1 VELFDGVTSLGSASV
16 NGTNWSLTSP
26 SLSDALH
33 SITAKASDG
42 VLESGSSNT
51 VSITVDTAI
60 PITTIVSAIDGN
72 SNPVLDG
79 GTTSSDYIEFT
90 FTANGTGSSI
100 ALSECNLDSFGYT
113 ACTSSKEY
121 SELSESSHNLKIRST
136 DAAGNLESTAEF
148 DWTVDLGSSIILGLD
163 QAAYNLEGTS
173 VITVTDPAADINPGA
188 ADELQVGVTSTT
200 DGAGFLKTL
209 IETGQFTKIFTGNVT
224 LSTNATNPGLGILQ
238 VAPGD
243 TFTVTY
249 SSLTT
254 TASISAGEDIS
265 IDPVTANPKWGVDF
279 GISGSISGPG
289 DNVVIDWGDTT
300 QSLAIISGTSFSAS
314 HIYDSA
320 NIGSKT
326 ISAFYNDGATEVA
339 NTSALVDVQKQSTSI
354 SLSLPSSIVEESSV
368 TASGQLVSVDTGKGI
383 PSKLISLSDAPANII
398 GDASTNGV
406 QFTSGVTPMQL
417 VFCSTCTPHPGSVLA
432 GANILHVFNGTMMTF
447 PPGSTE
453 VTFFLEDMGVNSFTL
468 NVTPTGDS
476 PFVVSSEGVA
486 PDILL
491 LQIALNGG
499 GTVEVTSSDPVT
511 GVGISS
517 IKIDDPTADPK
528 NIFNQNFDDYAVSEC
543 DTCSSLL
550 LGGGN
555 YFSTG
560 ITTAGTSLEES
571 VTATFT
577 EDAEYLGS
585 TITSYY
591 AKESNSLAGIGG
603 STTFTATPS
612 TGAIYTAIVCGTGND
627 SDGDSLCNAWEGAGN
642 GVPYSVTFGGVKTN
656 FKYQLPSSNS
666 AAKNVYVEYDF
677 MAGHNLLAAAKTSLA
692 SAFSAKGITLTLD
705 DTTDSA
711 APITHLA
718 NINAWFDTD
727 ANRNN
732 DFDSLK
738 AQYFGVSSE
747 RPTITNAGTYTL
759 VAGANSLQK
768 IVRGASIA
776 ITTPAGESTQGKIII
791 KERINVST
799 SATLT
804 LVPPALP
811 VVAGVEFGT
820 PSSSTT
826 SSGTSRVVVTTI
838 PFATTAAKSFTLPNI
853 DTKVTTSTGAIT
865 LTGGQVQ
872 VTTSKLEAK
881 AQAYHYGLG
890 VHAIGANGCN
900 SPTGLAEPLGNDF
913 IVSLGC
919 TPLGESNSSHSGP
932 EGTAEEQAGT
942 ILHEL
947 GHNFN
952 LSHGG
957 PAKILVASSTSGAVG
972 TVPADKDQNC
982 KPNHISV
989 MNYARQLP
997 QPLGYMAGADWKLDY
1012 SSGLLQGSPLSEKA
1026 LNESIGLKSSTAT
1039 TSKFVWATL
1048 SGSTIVIKTGTSAA
1062 SGAANIAINWDNDAS
1077 AAETLAANTDIN
1089 NFGIIGCAATVTSSS
1104 STLQLEDYDE
1114 WSNLQYDFR
1123 TTAGAQALD
1132 GSHTAAFK
1140 IPEPTTE
1147 ITEDIQDTL
1156 VESGILQVPLRPDTI
1171 YPSKDSYLRKLLPN
1185 INEGENQ
1192 NLFVTYLGSD
1202 RTLVAFDQA
1211 QIAEAVAGKTLQS
1224 ATLNMYIN
1232 YNFNDWGSGRDIE
1245 ARPLTVTWE
1254 EGNGY
1259 NENII
1264 VPVKGTG
1271 SGVTW
1276 NCAVDTNINNNNR
1289 NCSSSWNGGKFG
1301 SVASK
1306 VKITNGK
1313 TGWIS
1318 FDVTGNVKSFLDG
1331 TKPNHGWI
1339 IKKTSESSL
1348 GLITFTSGETTE
1360 TRPELVLTFTSPV
1373 PAGPEIFSDNFTSGF
1388 AKWTE
1393 TGDGDWKTESSS
1405 EKQVPGHSSNLVAH
1419 SDDCD
1424 SSCTLTI
1431 APPID
1436 LTSYSSATLK
1446 FWRYVDDDIDSG
1458 EYLKVDL
1465 YNGST
1470 WNTVFNWTHGAGD
1483 DDDWHQETVNL
1494 GSYLG
1499 TSNFDVR
1506 FVTKQSSS
1514 SEDVEIDDVVIEG
1527 VP

>member
-1 VELFDGVTSLGSASV
+1 VELFDGVTSLGSAGV
-16 NGTNWSLTSP
+16 NGTAWSLTSP
-26 SLSDALH
+26 VLSDGLH
-33 SITAKASDG
+33 SITARASDG

-51 VSITVDTAI
+51 VNITVDTAL

-72 SNPVLDG
+72 SNPVISG
-79 GTTSSDYIEFT
+79 GTTSSNSITFT
-90 FTANGTGSSI
+90 FTADGTGSSVT
-100 ALSECNLDSFGYT
+100 LSECNLDSFGYS
-113 ACTSSKEY
+113 ACTSPIQY
-121 SELSESSHNLKIRST
+121 SELSEGSHNLLIRST
-136 DAAGNLESTAEF
+136 DAAGNLESTATF
-148 DWTVDLGSSIILGLD
+148 DWTVNTGSSIILSLD
-163 QAAYNLEGTS
+163 QVTYNLGDTS
-173 VITVTDPAADINPGA
+173 LITVTDPAADIDTEE
-188 ADELQVGVTSTT
+188 ADTLPVQVTSTT

-209 IETGQFTKIFTGNVT
+209 IETGQTTQIFTGNVT
-224 LSTNATNPGLGILQ
+224 LSTNATNAGLAILH
-238 VAPGD
+238 VTAGD

-254 TASISAGEDIS
+254 TASITAGESIS
-265 IDPVTANPKWGVDF
+265 IDTISANPKWGVDF
-279 GISGSISGPG
+279 GISGSISGSG
-289 DNVVIDWGDTT
+289 DNVAIDWGDTT
-300 QSLAIISGTSFSAS
+300 QSPGIINGTSFSAS
-314 HIYDSA
+314 HIYNSTS
-320 NIGSKT
+320 IGPRT
-326 ISAFYNDGATEVA
+326 ISALFNDGATEVA
-339 NTSALVDVQKQSTSI
+339 NVSVPIDVLKQTTSI

-368 TASGQLVSVDTGKGI
+368 TASGQLVSADTGKGI
-383 PSKLISLSDAPANII
+383 PLKPISLADAPANVIA
-398 GDASTNGV
+398 DATTNGI
-406 QFTSGVTPMQL
+406 QFTSGVSPMQL
-417 VFCSTCTPHPGSVLA
+417 VFCSTCTNTDSGLA
-432 GANILHVFNGTMMTF
+432 GANVLHVFTGTIITF
-447 PPGSTE
+447 PPGSAE
-453 VTFFLEDMGVNSFTL
+453 LTFFLQDMGVNSFTL
-468 NVTPTGDS
+468 SVTPTGDS
-476 PFVVSSEGVA
+476 PFVVSSEGAA
-486 PDILL
+486 PDVTL
-491 LQIALNGG
+491 LQFVLNGG

-511 GVGISS
+511 GVGIS
-517 IKIDDPTADPK
+517 IVKIDDPAADPK
-528 NIFNQNFDDYAVSEC
+528 NVFNQNFDGYAVSEC

-550 LGGGN
+550 LGGGS

-560 ITTAGTSLEES
+560 ITTAGTSLEET
-571 VTATFT
+571 VVATFAG
-577 EDAEYLGS
+577 DAEYLGS
-585 TITSYY
+585 SITLSY

-612 TGAIYTAIVCGTGND
+612 TGAIYTAIVCGAGND
-627 SDGDSLCNAWEGAGN
+627 SDGDSLCNSWEGSGN
-642 GVPYSVTFGGVKTN
+642 GIPYTVRFGGVTTN
-656 FKYQLPSSNS
+656 LKYALPSSNS
-666 AAKNVYVEYDF
+666 AAKNVYVEYDT
-677 MAGHNLLAAAKTSLA
+677 MTGHTLLAAAKTSLA

-738 AQYFGVSSE
+738 AQYFGSASE
-747 RPTITNAGTYTL
+747 RPAITNAGTYTL
-759 VAGANSLQK
+759 VSGATSLQK
-768 IVRGASIA
+768 IIRGASIA
-776 ITTPAGESTQGKIII
+776 MTTPAGESAQGKIIL
-791 KERINVST
+791 KERIGVTS

-811 VVAGVEFGT
+811 VVSGVEFGT

-853 DTKVTTSTGAIT
+853 DTKVTTSTGSIT

-872 VTTSKLEAK
+872 VTTTKLEAK
-881 AQAYHYGLG
+881 AQAYHYAMG

-913 IVSLGC
+913 IVALGC
-919 TPLGESNSSHSGP
+919 TPLGESNSAHAGP

-942 ILHEL
+942 VLHEL

-952 LSHGG
+952 LAHGG
-957 PAKILVASSTSGAVG
+957 PAKILVASATSGAVG

-997 QPLGYMAGADWKLDY
+997 QPLGYMAGADWTLGY
-1012 SSGLLQGSPLSEKA
+1012 SSGLLGASPLSEKA
-1026 LNESIGLKSSTAT
+1026 LNESIGLRSSTAT
-1039 TSKFVWATL
+1039 APKIVWAAL
-1048 SGSTIVIKTGTSAA
+1048 SGSTIVIKNGISAA

-1077 AAETLAANTDIN
+1077 TAETLAANTDIN
-1089 NFGIIGCAATVTSSS
+1089 NFGITGCPATVTSSS

-1132 GSHTAAFK
+1132 GSHTPAFK
-1140 IPEPTTE
+1140 TPEPTTE
-1147 ITEDIQDTL
+1147 IAEDIQDTL

-1185 INEGENQ
+1185 INEGENH
-1192 NLFVTYLGSD
+1192 NLFVTWLGSD

-1211 QIAEAVAGKTLQS
+1211 QIAEAVTGKTLQS

-1232 YNFNDWGSGRDIE
+1232 FNLNDWGSGRYIE
-1245 ARPLTVTWE
+1245 ARPLTVDWA

-1259 NENII
+1259 NENIV
-1264 VPVKGTG
+1264 VPVLGTG

-1276 NCAVDTNINNNNR
+1276 NCAVDTDISNNAK
-1289 NCSSSWNGGKFG
+1289 NCGTSWNGGKFG

-1446 FWRYVDDDIDSG
+1446 FWRFVDDDIDSG
-1458 EYLKVDL
+1458 EYLKVEL
-1465 YNGST
+1465 YDGAN

-1499 TSNFDVR
+1499 ASNFDVR

-1514 SEDVEIDDVVIEG
+1514 SEGVEIDDVVIEG